1 MGDTNN
7 KSKQLTKSSG
17 EPTKLSTNIKGT
29 IAEYQEIVNLSRRG
43 LWVAKACDPQC
54 PFDLVTVTPDGKIEL
69 LDIKTNT
76 YRKKNYTCKKGYTRN
91 TLGNAIVRT
100 PTKKQKKLGIKILM
114 VDHSND

>member
-29 IAEYQEIVNLSRRG
+29 IGEYQEIVNLTRQG
-43 LWVAKACDPQC
+43 YWVAKACDPQC
-54 PFDLVTVTPDGKIEL
+54 PFDLVTVTPNGKIQL

-76 YRKKNYTCKKGYTRN
+76 YRKNVKSYRRK
-91 TLGNAIVRT
+91 IWRT
-100 PTKKQKKLGIKILM
+100 PTAKQKKLGIKIIM
-114 VDHSND
+114 VDHANK